1 MGPILLLLF
10 IGIPI
15 LEIALFIRVGE
26 LIGLWPTIA
35 TVILTAMA
43 GTALLRHQGLATL
56 AKARTNLDAG
66 TLPVKE
72 IFDGAC
78 LLVGGVL
85 LLTPGF
91 VTDIMGLALLMP
103 PIREILRRFLSTRIK
118 TQVHVSGSGMRS
130 DMGGDGGSASGGG
143 AGPRAHASGRPD
155 VIDGD
160 FVDVTPE
167 ESATPS
173 NGTPSNG
180 QSPWVQ
186 GPKDPPGSGG

>member
-15 LEIALFIRVGE
+15 LEIAVFIRVGD

-35 TVILTAMA
+35 TVLLTAMA

-56 AKARTNLDAG
+56 AKARANLDAG
-66 TLPVKE
+66 ALPVKE

-91 VTDIMGLALLMP
+91 VTDAMGLALLMP
-103 PIREILRRFLSTRIK
+103 PVRTVLRRFLSTRIK
-118 TQVHVSGSGMRS
+118 TEVHMRGA
-130 DMGGDGGSASGGG
+130 DSGGG
-143 AGPRAHASGRPD
+143 ATNMNPGAARRPGGTSSGRSD
-155 VIDGD
+155 IIDGD

-167 ESATPS
+167 DTATPS
-173 NGTPSNG
+173 DEGPRNG
-180 QSPWVQ
+180 QSPWIK
-186 GPKDPPGSGG
+186 GPHDPPGSGG